1 MLGLMDRAAG
11 YINTIKDLG
20 ACVRRAY
27 ELDKGLGA
35 RITDLVN
42 QANVAGRGLHGTLG
56 IAKRMVNEAHVV
68 HHPSD
73 LKEAQEQADLIA
85 RMTQVIHQVG
95 VEARSLKSINPAMS
109 AEVARALR
117 GGTRTAVR
125 SLYKWRKTIEEYTQE
140 AEEREALNGQHHEE
154 RDQQADVQ

>member
-1 MLGLMDRAAG
+1 
-11 YINTIKDLG
+11 
-20 ACVRRAY
+20 
-27 ELDKGLGA
+27 
-35 RITDLVN
+35 
-42 QANVAGRGLHGTLG
+42 
-56 IAKRMVNEAHVV
+56 MVNEAHVV

-125 SLYKWRKTIEEYTQE
+125 SLYKWRKTIEEYTKE
-140 AEEREALNGQHHEE
+140 AEEREALNGQHEE